1 MPVHPGGP
9 RLYSSIPF
17 KHLAQV
23 GGHGVKAVNASLNVT
38 PFVDMMTILV
48 TFLLMVFSASGEIL
62 VSQKGLELPDATNKD
77 LLRRAP
83 VIIIARDAITFNNE
97 MMADPIAI
105 MNDSSPEWKVPELYD
120 RLTQERQA
128 FEVQMRKLPNSDAEK
143 KKCIN
148 VDKKPD
154 PKPADMCLRGLAIL
168 QADKATPAKVLNR
181 VFMTAKAADYKNL
194 LFAVNRRGPAE

>member
-1 MPVHPGGP
+1 MPVHSAGP
-9 RLYSSIPF
+9 RLYHSVPF

-23 GGHGVKAVNASLNVT
+23 GHGSGKAVNVALNIT

-62 VSQKGLELPDATNKD
+62 VAQKGLQLPDATNKD

-105 MNDSSPEWKVPELYD
+105 MNDPSPEWKVPELYD

-128 FEVQMRKLPNSDAEK
+128 FEVNMRKLPNTDPEK
-143 KKCIN
+143 AKCIN
-148 VDKKPD
+148 EKPD
-154 PKPADMCLRGLAIL
+154 PKPDEMCLRGLAIL
-168 QADKATPAKVLNR
+168 QADRGTPAKVLNR

-194 LFAVNRRGPAE
+194 LFAVNRKGPSQ

>member
-1 MPVHPGGP
+1 MPIHKPGP
-9 RLYSSIPF
+9 RLYHSIPF

-23 GGHGVKAVNASLNVT
+23 HGGGGKAVNVALNVT

-62 VSQKGLELPDATNKD
+62 VAQKGLELPDATNKD

-83 VIIIARDAITFNNE
+83 VIIVARDAITFNNE

-105 MNDSSPEWKVPELYD
+105 MNDPSPETRVPELYD

-128 FEVQMRKLPNSDAEK
+128 FEVNMRKRPKTDPEK
-143 KKCIN
+143 KKCLN
-148 VDKKPD
+148 EKPD
-154 PKPADMCLRGLAIL
+154 PKPQEMCLRGLAIL
-168 QADKATPAKVLNR
+168 QADKATTAKVLNR
-181 VFMTAKAADYKNL
+181 VFMTAKEAGYNNL
-194 LFAVNRRGPAE
+194 LFAVNRKGPAE